1 MSLNIKHEIDT
12 SGTCCP
18 LPMISTLKVLS
29 RLEHGDVIKVIATDH
44 GFLEDIS
51 ALAKCKKCII
61 IETGETD
68 SHDYA
73 ILSKI

>member
-18 LPMISTLKVLS
+18 IPMISTLKVLS
-29 RLEHGDVIKVIATDH
+29 RLEPGDMIKVLATDH
-44 GFLEDIS
+44 GFLEDIK
-51 ALAKCKKCII
+51 ALAKCNKCII

-68 SHDYA
+68 NYDYA
-73 ILSKI
+73 VLSKK